1 MKKKIP
7 CPVSNGKGYVSWM
20 NRTEDTCSTGTKTCP
35 SCDGIGVREVAL
47 TNADHIRAMS
57 VEELARLF
65 VSAVSDG
72 CPPEHDWDCKKD
84 EEGWDACDCCWAM
97 WLRQPVEED
106 TNGMQELS

>member
-1 MKKKIP
+1 MQRCSEKAFAMCPTRHLCGKIEDATF
-7 CPVSNGKGYVSWM
+7 
-20 NRTEDTCSTGTKTCP
+20 TEDSDCAAFNRAVEDKP
-35 SCDGIGVREVAL
+35 MI
-47 TNADHIRAMS
+47 NADHIRAMS